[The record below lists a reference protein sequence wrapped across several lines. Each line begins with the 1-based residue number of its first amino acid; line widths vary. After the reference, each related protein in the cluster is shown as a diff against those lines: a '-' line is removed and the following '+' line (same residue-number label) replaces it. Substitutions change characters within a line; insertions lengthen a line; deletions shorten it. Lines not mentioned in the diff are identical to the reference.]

1 MEKKSIYTSDI
12 IIFKPE
18 EEEII
23 SRLTAELEYRGL
35 TNEISKITRNR
46 EALEALSDSIS
57 MYPSILG
64 SQSLGTASRSVETL
78 IDTLV
83 LKDMIDML
91 FNIPTKAIL
100 GQSYAIAKIN
110 FFFMLLYLCQESGEM
125 QHLEKEIHRAVQNSI
140 FSIMA
145 EEVFIAI
152 ISDKRISSHIRS
164 NAGYLLTNI
173 WEYRIDHGVESFA
186 PTLSSIWQAR
196 DRLNPSFGTMIGIT
210 ELFTLASQSDPIW
223 FDFLQRDELHEDEI
237 DALQEFLLALSYEEM
252 KKITYHMKKE
262 EKDVVNGD
270 DIARLVGEEDHDRF
284 YSEEDP
290 RRLFKSFSHRKNNA
304 MYRARGNLHG
314 PKKTFEEYLMCFLL
328 SRPEGWKCS
337 LEK

>member
-1 MEKKSIYTSDI
+1 MKTESHHTPKI
-12 IIFKPE
+12 IIFKHE
-18 EEEII
+18 EETII
-23 SRLTAELEYRGL
+23 DKLTSELSERGL
-35 TNEISKITRNR
+35 DSEIERIRRNR
-46 EALEALSDSIS
+46 VALSALSDSIS
-57 MYPSILG
+57 MYPSVLG
-64 SQSLGTASRSVETL
+64 SQSLGTSSRSVETL

-100 GQSYAIAKIN
+100 GQSYALAKIN
-110 FFFMLLYLCQESGEM
+110 FFFMLLYLCREVGDMHS
-125 QHLEKEIHRAVQNSI
+125 LETEILEAVKNSI

-173 WEYRIDHGVESFA
+173 WEYRIDHGVEAFA
-186 PTLSSIWQAR
+186 PTLSSIWDAR
-196 DRLNPSFGTMIGIT
+196 ENMNPSFGTMIGIS
-210 ELFTLASQSDPIW
+210 ELFALASQTDPIW
-223 FDFLQRDELHEDEI
+223 FDFLQRDELDDDEI

-252 KKITYHMKKE
+252 KQITYQMKKE
-262 EKDVVNGD
+262 GKSAVNGD
-270 DIARLVGEEDHDRF
+270 DIARLVGEEELSLTYTRG
-284 YSEEDP
+284 DP
-290 RRLFKSFSHRKNNA
+290 RLLFKSFSHRKNNA

-314 PKKTFEEYLMCFLL
+314 PKKTFEEYLMSFLL

-337 LEK
+337 L